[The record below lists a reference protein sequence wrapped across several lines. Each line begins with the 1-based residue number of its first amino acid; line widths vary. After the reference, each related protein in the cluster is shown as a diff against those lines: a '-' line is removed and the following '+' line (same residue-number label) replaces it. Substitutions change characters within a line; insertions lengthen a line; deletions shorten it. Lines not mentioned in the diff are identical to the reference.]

1 MNSKFF
7 HIDRTISVAELR
19 QFGSPAS
26 SRWTFCVFCRK
37 YLNMVKCSM
46 KLRVL
51 HTNNQLCRRWEDV
64 WNFVNDECSNSAVF
78 CGILHVQIPCG
89 PAYWWPANRRWNS
102 CITPPDKKSG
112 SNLLCSKDPCK
123 GRLRGAALPDPRQQL
138 EQLMN
143 HLSDV
148 FSDVCLP
155 CGPI

>member
-7 HIDRTISVAELR
+7 HIDRTIRVAELC

-51 HTNNQLCRRWEDV
+51 HTNNQLCGRWEGV
-64 WNFVNDECSNSAVF
+64 WNFANDECSNSAVF
-78 CGILHVQIPCG
+78 CGILHIQIPCG

-102 CITPPDKKSG
+102 CITPPDKKVGQTCSAAKTPVKVNFGEQLSLIQG
-112 SNLLCSKDPCK
+112 SN
-123 GRLRGAALPDPRQQL
+123 
-138 EQLMN
+138 
-143 HLSDV
+143 
-148 FSDVCLP
+148 
-155 CGPI
+155 